1 MNRTSKPSQLK
12 TLKGF
17 RAVKKKKLYQEIM
30 SQIQGL
36 IKKEKLK
43 VGDRLPPERDL
54 AEIFNVSRHSVREAI
69 RTLEQKNI
77 LKSLPGS
84 GTFVV
89 SRNGES
95 IVDFLT
101 EAVIQEKGKLAEIF
115 EFRKM
120 IEPQVAFL
128 AAKNATIEEIAEM
141 EKIIDQQ
148 KMGGTNIKNMIKL
161 DETFHLTLARATKN
175 GILQRIV
182 EHINEIIRKCRDEG
196 YQSELRWQKS
206 TEGHSS
212 ILEEIKKRNP
222 ELALKLMTDHL
233 NLIEEIVIA
242 S

>member
-1 MNRTSKPSQLK
+1 MNRTSKHNQLK
-12 TLKGF
+12 ALKGF
-17 RAVKKKKLYQEIM
+17 RAIKKKKLYQEIM
-30 SQIQGL
+30 SQIHRL

-54 AEIFNVSRHSVREAI
+54 AEIFKVSRHSVREAI

-89 SRNGES
+89 SRDGES
-95 IVDFLT
+95 IIDYLT
-101 EAVIQEKGKLAEIF
+101 KAVIQEKGKLAEIF

-128 AAKNATIEEIAEM
+128 AANNATIEEINEM
-141 EKIIDQQ
+141 EKILDQQ

-161 DETFHLTLARATKN
+161 DEAFHLTLARATKN

-182 EHINEIIRKCRDEG
+182 ALINDIIRDCRDEG

-206 TEGHSS
+206 IEGHSS
-212 ILEEIKKRNP
+212 IIEEIKKRNP
-222 ELALKLMTDHL
+222 DLALKFMTDHL